1 MTQLNEQEMKLV
13 ELISEGCKTPN
24 DITSKLKQLFAGTL
38 EKMLEAE
45 MDEHLGYEKTVFSAT
60 TAVTV
65 VMVTG
70 RRQSRVNGAKVKYL
84 YPVTEPEHLSR
95 RLLKNGRLE
104 LMIWRLASL
113 QCTKKVCLSAI

>member
-60 TAVTV
+60 TAVTA

-70 RRQSRVNGAKVKYL
+70 RKQLKVNGEKVKYL
-84 YPVTEPEHLSR
+84 SPVTEPEHLNR
-95 RLLKNGRLE
+95 RLLKNGRPE
-104 LMIWRLASL
+104 LMIWKLASL
-113 QCTKKVCLSAI
+113 QCTKKACLSAI

>member
-45 MDEHLGYEKTVFSAT
+45 MDEHLGYEKNSIL
-60 TAVTV
+60 
-65 VMVTG
+65 G
-70 RRQSRVNGAKVKYL
+70 NNSGNSRNGYGKKTIKSEWGESEYL

-95 RLLKNGRLE
+95 RLLKNGRPE
-104 LMIWRLASL
+104 LMIWKLASL
-113 QCTKKVCLSAI
+113 QCTKKACLSVI